1 MHDVTPAE
9 DYLTHYF
16 GIARYKWIFVVSV
29 GLFTTLFLLIFQPFG
44 VSNFDP
50 NFKLSLEFLLA
61 IGSVGLVVSAALAI
75 NEFLLRPL
83 LLKNPDRAQMIGWL
97 AWVYVLVATVSF
109 LQYNFLGNWHDMRWS
124 SYFGFLRDICL
135 LISFPVAGFIF
146 FIRHESLKTRFVA
159 LQSIQLGAP
168 AEKLVHLTS
177 ENEKDNVSI
186 ALDQLLYLESQDNY
200 VAVVHMDQGVR
211 RGTLIRTSLKRLE
224 AALDEPLLSRC
235 HRSYIVNL
243 HRVRACHGNRHGLK
257 LSLEGADQPIPVS
270 RSYTDSILRALG
282 ASPTAA

>member
-1 MHDVTPAE
+1 MRDANPSE

-29 GLFTTLFLLIFQPFG
+29 GLFTTLFLLVFQPFG

-50 NFKLSLEFLLA
+50 NFKISLEFLLA

-83 LLKNPDRAQMIGWL
+83 LLKDPGRAHMIGWL

-124 SYFGFLRDICL
+124 SYFGFLRDISL

-146 FIRHESLKTRFVA
+146 YIRHESLKTRFVA
-159 LQSIQLGAP
+159 LRSIQLDAP
-168 AEKLVHLTS
+168 TEKLIHLTS

-186 ALDQLLYLESQDNY
+186 ALDRLLYLESQDNY

-211 RGTLIRTSLKRLE
+211 RATLIRSSLKRIE
-224 AALDEPLLSRC
+224 ATLNEPLLPRC
-235 HRSYIVNL
+235 HRSFIVNL
-243 HRVRACHGNRHGLK
+243 HRVRTCHGNRHGLK
-257 LSLEGADQPIPVS
+257 LSIEGAEKPIPVS
-270 RSYTDSILRALG
+270 RAYTDSILRALG
-282 ASPTAA
+282 ASPAPA